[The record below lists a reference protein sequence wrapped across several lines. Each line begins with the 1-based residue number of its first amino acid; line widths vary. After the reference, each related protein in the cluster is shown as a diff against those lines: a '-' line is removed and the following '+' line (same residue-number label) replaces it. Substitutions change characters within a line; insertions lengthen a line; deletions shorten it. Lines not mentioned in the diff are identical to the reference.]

1 MSEHKARL
9 NIYLTVLSV
18 LYQHFIY
25 IYAEHNITVLH
36 LTVFTVQF
44 NYLAE
49 HLLRI
54 TAKLLTYDIT
64 QTKFLLFSS

>member
-36 LTVFTVQF
+36 FTVFTVQF

-54 TAKLLTYDIT
+54 TA
-64 QTKFLLFSS
+64 